1 MISYIAAPLLVII
14 ILLWLLGRELK
25 KLGIRLY
32 AIEDKMNRNHG
43 DMNFILE
50 EQTQGLKSAQICV
63 MEKLSQSLMDKVQ
76 AHFKQESQVNKIG
89 FAEVLNMENNILASL
104 KREMESLP
112 VPRTEHFFGLLK
124 NELINAFLHVKQRV
138 DDVEKNLGSTFENNM
153 LALISKLEIDFF
165 EQAKDAGERYDR
177 RIKTLVEAFSSLQHR
192 VLRIEDNVLGRMNQ
206 EMKNIKIP
214 ATAKQNENIAKGLED
229 VLLQI
234 QGLKIAIEQIV
245 CKTQPLTITE
255 ATERQLIKT
264 FIKIN
269 KLLVSPESEEVL
281 PVVKAETKPVVEK
294 AKVPEPE
301 VIKPKVVLRK
311 NLTPSTVTNSV
322 LDNIV
327 KLRNKGLS
335 FRKIGEKLKL
345 SYNTVYRK
353 YMNEMQKS

>member
-1 MISYIAAPLLVII
+1 
-14 ILLWLLGRELK
+14 
-25 KLGIRLY
+25 
-32 AIEDKMNRNHG
+32 
-43 DMNFILE
+43 
-50 EQTQGLKSAQICV
+50 
-63 MEKLSQSLMDKVQ
+63 
-76 AHFKQESQVNKIG
+76 
-89 FAEVLNMENNILASL
+89 
-104 KREMESLP
+104 MESLP